1 VIVLNFFLSFLFFCK
16 NYNISMNLNVTE
28 REVGTLDW
36 LKRKKGKNGT
46 RTILLIL
53 DFVRFYH

>member
-1 VIVLNFFLSFLFFCK
+1 
-16 NYNISMNLNVTE
+16 MNLNVTE